1 MYRFRFL
8 IKNEKLKQ
16 YHRIAFLII
25 LINLLIFIYL
35 AVSTGSKDIRI
46 SSLITAALLVS
57 ALSIDYFLEKRKKNE
72 DSPYKLLA
80 EYLVA
85 MAWWKLGY
93 GWLALLFFVLGMLY
107 LGAKRKLL
115 VLVFNEYIIYPSLPK
130 KKIEWQELNAVI
142 LKDGLL
148 TIDFKNDKLIQQV
161 IDENNDIDEAL
172 FNAFCLQQLHA
183 AGAAK

>member
-8 IKNEKLKQ
+8 LKNEKLKQ
-16 YHRIAFLII
+16 YHRIAFLIL
-25 LINLLIFIYL
+25 LINLSVFIYL
-35 AVSTGSKDIRI
+35 AVSTGSENIRI
-46 SSLITAALLVS
+46 SSFITAALLIS
-57 ALSIDYFLEKRKKNE
+57 ALSIDYFLEKKKKNE

-107 LGAKRKLL
+107 LGAKRKLQ
-115 VLVFNEYIIYPSLPK
+115 VSVFKEYIIYPSLPN
-130 KKIEWQELNAVI
+130 KKIEWQELNSVI

-148 TIDFKNDKLIQQV
+148 TIDFKNNKLIQQV
-161 IDENNDIDEAL
+161 IDENNNTDEAA
-172 FNAFCLQQLHA
+172 FNAFCRQQINA
-183 AGAAK
+183 AGATR